1 MFLRYSFLPRLLEI
15 WRICAAYR
23 LDTLIPADAPVPLP
37 VKLGLL
43 LLRIHPAW
51 WSNPVLTTYDDGE
64 RLRLALQELGVLFI
78 KLGQLLSTRADLLP
92 PNWIA
97 ELSKLQDRVP
107 PFDSLLATQIIE
119 QQLNAPLADIFSSF
133 EQTPL
138 AAASIAQVH
147 TATLV
152 DGREVIVKIV
162 RPNLEQAISQDFAI
176 LKTASLWLEERTP
189 AAAALHLH
197 HVVCD
202 YEQVLLSEIDLLQ
215 EAANTTRMRNNFPNS
230 SLIYIPEVHHKWC
243 RSQVMVAERIYG
255 VPISDKKTFIEKGVN
270 LQVLAE
276 KGLTIFFTQV
286 FNHNFFHADMHPGNI
301 FVDIS
306 KPENPKYI
314 ALDCAIM
321 GELSDTDH
329 LTVARLMM
337 AVMQHDFQQLIN
349 IAAQA
354 GWIPPSTDI
363 PALTREMRRLL
374 SPMLQKSIA
383 ELDFAP
389 ILMDILE
396 VARRYHLEIP
406 PQLVLLLK
414 TLVHVEGLGRELY
427 PDLDIWSLGK
437 PLLAQWLSTRLNPV
451 ESMKKLGQQTPAMV
465 LGLAE
470 LPNLIYDSL
479 RGLKQNNAW
488 QEKQWRELQN
498 LHYQL
503 AQSRRQDWLAFLA
516 VLTGAAGVS
525 ASDGL
530 FALICAGLVVIAVI
544 WRVLV

>member
-1 MFLRYSFLPRLLEI
+1 MLQHLPRLLDI

-23 LDTLIPADAPVPLP
+23 LDTLIGRDLPIPLSIK
-37 VKLGLL
+37 VALL
-43 LLRIHPAW
+43 LFRLHPAW
-51 WSNPVLTTYDDGE
+51 WSNPVLSTYDDGE
-64 RLRLALQELGVLFI
+64 RLRLALQDLGVLFI

-92 PNWIA
+92 PNIIT
-97 ELSKLQDRVP
+97 ELSKLQDQVP
-107 PFDSLLATQIIE
+107 PFGNDIALKIIAQELQAPIDSV
-119 QQLNAPLADIFSSF
+119 FSRF
-133 EQTPL
+133 DENPL

-147 TATLV
+147 TAALI
-152 DGREVIVKIV
+152 DGREVVVKIT
-162 RPNLEQAISQDFAI
+162 RPNLIPAIQEDFAL
-176 LKTASLWLEERTP
+176 LKTAALWLEAR
-189 AAAALHLH
+189 AIAFSALHLH

-202 YEQVLLSEIDLLQ
+202 YEQVLLSEVDLLQ
-215 EAANTTRMRNNFPNS
+215 EASNTTRMRNNFPS
-230 SLIYIPEVHHKWC
+230 SPLIYVPEVHHRLC
-243 RSQVMVAERIYG
+243 TTNMMVAERIYG
-255 VPISDKKTFIEKGVN
+255 VPISDKESFTQAGVD
-270 LQVLAE
+270 LKVLAE

-306 KPENPKYI
+306 KPQSPKYI

-321 GELSDTDH
+321 GELSDSDH

-337 AVMQHDFQQLIN
+337 SVMQHDFMQLIQV
-349 IAAQA
+349 ASQA
-354 GWIPPSTDI
+354 GWIPPSTDT

-374 SPMLQKSIA
+374 TPMLQKPLA

-389 ILMDILE
+389 LLLSILE

-406 PQLVLLLK
+406 PQLVLLVK

-427 PDLDIWSLGK
+427 PALDIWSLGK
-437 PLLAQWLSTRLNPV
+437 PLLGQWLSSRLNPTD
-451 ESMKKLGQQTPAMV
+451 SLKKLGQQAPTML

-498 LHYQL
+498 LHYEL

-525 ASDGL
+525 SFDGL
-530 FALICAGLVVIAVI
+530 FALLSAGVVALAVI
-544 WRVLV
+544 WRVVV

>member
-1 MFLRYSFLPRLLEI
+1 MLQHLPRVLEI
-15 WRICAAYR
+15 WRIGAAYR
-23 LDTLIPADAPVPLP
+23 LDTLIPADAPIPLP
-37 VKLGLL
+37 IKMALL
-43 LLRIHPAW
+43 LFRLHPAW
-51 WSNPVLTTYDDGE
+51 WSNPVLSTYDDGE
-64 RLRLALQELGVLFI
+64 RLRLALQDLGVLFI

-92 PNWIA
+92 PHIIA

-107 PFDSLLATQIIE
+107 PFANDIALTIVGQELQAPIDSV
-119 QQLNAPLADIFSSF
+119 FSRF
-133 EQTPL
+133 DETPL

-147 TATLV
+147 TAALL
-152 DGREVIVKIV
+152 DGREVIVKIT
-162 RPNLEQAISQDFAI
+162 RPHLTQAIQEDFAL
-176 LKTASLWLEERTP
+176 LKTAALWLEAR
-189 AAAALHLH
+189 AIAFSALHLH
-197 HVVCD
+197 HIVCD
-202 YEQVLLSEIDLLQ
+202 YEQVLLSEVDLLQ

-230 SLIYIPEVHHKWC
+230 PLIYVPEVHHRLC
-243 RSQVMVAERIYG
+243 TSNMMVAERIYG
-255 VPISDKKTFIEKGVN
+255 VPISDRESFAQAGVD
-270 LQVLAE
+270 LKVLAE

-321 GELSDTDH
+321 GELSDSDH

-337 AVMQHDFQQLIN
+337 SVMQHDFMQLIQV
-349 IAAQA
+349 ASQA

-374 SPMLQKSIA
+374 TPMLQKPLA

-389 ILMDILE
+389 LLMSILE

-414 TLVHVEGLGRELY
+414 TLVHVEGLGRDLY
-427 PDLDIWSLGK
+427 PALDIWSLGK
-437 PLLAQWLSTRLNPV
+437 PLLGQWLSSRLNPT
-451 ESMKKLGQQTPAMV
+451 ESLKKLGQQAPTML

-470 LPNLIYDSL
+470 LPNLVYDSL

-525 ASDGL
+525 SFDGL
-530 FALICAGLVVIAVI
+530 FAFLCAGLVALAVI
-544 WRVLV
+544 WRVVV

>member
-1 MFLRYSFLPRLLEI
+1 MLQHLPRLLEI

-23 LDTLIPADAPVPLP
+23 LDTLIPADAPIP
-37 VKLGLL
+37 VSIKMAVLL
-43 LLRIHPAW
+43 FRLHPAW
-51 WSNPVLTTYDDGE
+51 WSNPVLSTYDDGE
-64 RLRLALQELGVLFI
+64 RLRLALQDLGVLFI
-78 KLGQLLSTRADLLP
+78 KLGQLLSTRADLLR
-92 PNWIA
+92 PNVIA

-107 PFDSLLATQIIE
+107 PFANNIALTIVGQELQAPIDSV
-119 QQLNAPLADIFSSF
+119 FSRF
-133 EQTPL
+133 DETPL

-147 TATLV
+147 TAALL
-152 DGREVIVKIV
+152 DGREVIVKIT
-162 RPNLEQAISQDFAI
+162 RPHLTQAIQEDFAL
-176 LKTASLWLEERTP
+176 LKTAALWLEAR
-189 AAAALHLH
+189 AIAFSALHLH
-197 HVVCD
+197 HIVCD
-202 YEQVLLSEIDLLQ
+202 YEQVLLSEVDLLQ
-215 EAANTTRMRNNFPNS
+215 EAANTTRMRNNFPS
-230 SLIYIPEVHHKWC
+230 SPLIYVPEVHHRLC
-243 RSQVMVAERIYG
+243 TSNMMVAERIYG
-255 VPISDKKTFIEKGVN
+255 VPISDRESFAQAGVD
-270 LQVLAE
+270 LKVLAE

-306 KPENPKYI
+306 KPENPRYI

-321 GELSDTDH
+321 GELSDSDH

-337 AVMQHDFQQLIN
+337 SVMQHDFMQLIQV
-349 IAAQA
+349 ASQA

-374 SPMLQKSIA
+374 TPMLQKPLA

-389 ILMDILE
+389 LLISILE

-414 TLVHVEGLGRELY
+414 TLVHVEGLGRDLY
-427 PDLDIWSLGK
+427 PALDIWSLGK
-437 PLLAQWLSTRLNPV
+437 PLLGQWLSSRLNPT
-451 ESMKKLGQQTPAMV
+451 ESIKKLGQQAPTML

-470 LPNLIYDSL
+470 LPNLVYDSL

-525 ASDGL
+525 SFDGL
-530 FALICAGLVVIAVI
+530 FAFLCAGLVALAVI
-544 WRVLV
+544 WRVVV